1 MHAQV
6 VTYRLVDSVSDA
18 EFIEANQEFA
28 EMMRAVPGLL
38 AKIWLKNPADEVY
51 GGLYLW
57 QDREAYQNFVASEL
71 WAAVLVDDSVKD
83 LSSHDFAVMDELT
96 ALTQPALQLL

>member
-1 MHAQV
+1 M
-6 VTYRLVDSVSDA
+6 DSVSDA

-71 WAAVLVDDSVKD
+71 WAAVLVVDDSVKD